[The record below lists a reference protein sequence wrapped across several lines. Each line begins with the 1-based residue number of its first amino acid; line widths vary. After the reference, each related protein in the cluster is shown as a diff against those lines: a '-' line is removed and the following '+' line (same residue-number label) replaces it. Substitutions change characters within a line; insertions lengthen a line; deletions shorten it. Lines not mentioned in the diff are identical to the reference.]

1 MRKLLVLLGLLA
13 VGAAAGGL
21 GAAFLAP
28 PPAAKAHD
36 GGPAAGSGAVA
47 GVAATGAAGSAAPT
61 AGEDQAG
68 AHRAAGEPA
77 GDAAPRA
84 GATGHA
90 PGDASGQRSFITVG
104 RQLIVPI
111 VRGQTTQ
118 ALILF
123 ELAIDVP
130 SELSD
135 AAQRMQPRLRD
146 AFLRELFA
154 MSYTGAFDETYTD
167 ARVIEE
173 MRRNLRVVA
182 RTILGEQVADVLV
195 LDVMRQEL

>member
-1 MRKLLVLLGLLA
+1 MRKFLVLLVLLV
-13 VGAAAGGL
+13 VGGAAGGL

-28 PPAAKAHD
+28 PPAAEAH
-36 GGPAAGSGAVA
+36 GAPGAPPA
-47 GVAATGAAGSAAPT
+47 GVGHTPTAAAPEAEGDG
-61 AGEDQAG
+61 AGEDAAG
-68 AHRAAGEPA
+68 AHRAAGGPA
-77 GDAAPRA
+77 DGPAASAAVTR
-84 GATGHA
+84 HA
-90 PGDASGQRSFITVG
+90 PGDASGQRSFVTVG

-111 VRGQTTQ
+111 VHGQTTR

-182 RTILGEQVADVLV
+182 RTILGDKVADVLV